1 MRRLEYF
8 GSILAVGLTGVVA
21 SPDAALPQPAVAP
34 STSVRVVELID
45 PWTAERFRTVAE
57 DLTSGEISRVQH
69 ALASA
74 GFDPGRATGRMNATT
89 ALALGRF
96 QSSRGLLRCDC
107 VSYETVLALGI
118 RPVVVASITAPSGR
132 RARGSGLVVF
142 APGKKPG
149 FGHGAAVVVGHS
161 PSVFVGHA
169 PARGAGE
176 TSRHPDPPAPGR
188 PSRPRPGTSTS
199 GSGAPISVLTPPQ
212 HQPSGV
218 FPGSPP

>member
-1 MRRLEYF
+1 MRRLEYL
-8 GSILAVGLTGVVA
+8 GYVLTIGLAWTLA
-21 SPDAALPQPAVAP
+21 SPGASAAQPAAAP
-34 STSVRVVELID
+34 ATSVRVIELID
-45 PWTAERFRTVAE
+45 PWTGERVRSVTE
-57 DLTSGEISRVQH
+57 DLTAGEISRVQR

-118 RPVVVASITAPSGR
+118 RPVVVASITTPLGQGR
-132 RARGSGLVVF
+132 HGSGVLVF
-142 APGKKPG
+142 APTWRPG
-149 FGHGAAVVVGHS
+149 FGHRAGVIVGHS

-176 TSRHPDPPAPGR
+176 SKRHAVPDPRAPER
-188 PSRPRPGTSTS
+188 PSRPRPDTSTS
-199 GSGAPISVLTPPQ
+199 GSGAPIRDLTP
-212 HQPSGV
+212 SS
-218 FPGSPP
+218 PGSTLPGSTP